1 MGNLGYTIYIY
12 IDICDDGNHD
22 NININAKAMKI
33 MISTMLHLISS
44 SLHHYDDC
52 DNLIVWFFMTMI
64 SIMVIVLTKMMIF
77 PPFSATLTLAP
88 HRGIVVNRISDA
100 AKYIVLHIPVH
111 PPPPWAPFNASTDFY
126 EMWFT
131 ILQKKQN
138 NLKRQLFIMQI
149 PILVRWRLLCQNGLR
164 ISVFHNGLEFGT
176 FKKCNYWKAELKNSL
191 SLFCEMRH
199 LSPYPFA
206 SFHHEIKTYC
216 ICCDWWVWTKRHS
229 NQRHSTVYEKAAL

>member
-1 MGNLGYTIYIY
+1 
-12 IDICDDGNHD
+12 
-22 NININAKAMKI
+22 MKI

-64 SIMVIVLTKMMIF
+64 STMVIVLTKMMIF
-77 PPFSATLTLAP
+77 PPFRATLTLAP

-100 AKYIVLHIPVH
+100 AKYIVLHIPVPPPPP
-111 PPPPWAPFNASTDFY
+111 PPPPWAPFIASTDFY

-176 FKKCNYWKAELKNSL
+176 FKKMQLLKSRIEKLVIFILRNASSVTIPVRFVPSWNKNILYMLWLMGVCGPNDTQIKGTPLCMKRLRCRIYL
-191 SLFCEMRH
+191 SWQPDH
-199 LSPYPFA
+199 IHVA
-206 SFHHEIKTYC
+206 S
-216 ICCDWWVWTKRHS
+216 
-229 NQRHSTVYEKAAL
+229 